1 MVDCFAGDQQTHHRW
16 PGCHDLAAESW
27 TRPSADSFELRKV
40 TFDDPQEELLRT
52 QFAVTKFSF
61 VWAEEEMEMLKWK
74 ASNGKERLDETKIS
88 KSLG

>member
-1 MVDCFAGDQQTHHRW
+1 MVDGYAGDQQTHHRW

-52 QFAVTKFSF
+52 QVAVTKVSDF
-61 VWAEEEMEMLKWK
+61 VEEEMEMLKWK